1 MIILFRGQTRRFG
14 EKVRATDGFPLPS
27 NFVYGGLFPAN
38 DGQDFAIIYQ
48 QYPDIKKFAVY
59 ADTVGQYRNRDD
71 IHGVKIFDG
80 DILKVRSNT
89 GKEYLRRV
97 FFDAHSSSFVL
108 MSRNSNIHHF
118 TPGEIYE
125 VVGNIYDDADMFMNS
140 KG

>member
-1 MIILFRGQTRRFG
+1 M
-14 EKVRATDGFPLPS
+14 PS

-48 QYPDIKKFAVY
+48 QKPDIKKFAVY
-59 ADTVGQYRNRDD
+59 ADTVGQYINRDD

-97 FFDAHSSSFVL
+97 FFDARSSSFVL

-118 TPGEIYE
+118 APDEIYE
-125 VVGNIYDDADMFMNS
+125 VVGNIYDDADMFIDS
-140 KG
+140 

>member
-1 MIILFRGQTRRFG
+1 MRNTNRIYEILDALRQAW
-14 EKVRATDGFPLPS
+14 EKYPLPS

-48 QYPDIKKFAVY
+48 QYPDIKKFTVY
-59 ADTVGQYRNRDD
+59 ADTVGQYINRDD

-97 FFDAHSSSFVL
+97 FFDIKSSSFAL
-108 MSRNSNIHHF
+108 IGRNFNIHHF
-118 TPGEIYE
+118 ASGEI
-125 VVGNIYDDADMFMNS
+125 
-140 KG
+140 